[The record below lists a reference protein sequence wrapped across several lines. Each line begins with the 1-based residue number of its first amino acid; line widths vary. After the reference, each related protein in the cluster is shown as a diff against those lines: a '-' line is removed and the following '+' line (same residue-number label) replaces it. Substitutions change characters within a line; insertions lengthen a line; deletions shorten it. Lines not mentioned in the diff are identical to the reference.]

1 MRKYIIIL
9 AAIVVSCKDDV
20 QKSKVTNDI
29 VPIEEI
35 ELLGKWKILRVLV
48 NGDVQTQQN
57 ESFIEFGA
65 YQKYIGFDNKE
76 YIYGIAKDS
85 VIILDKN
92 GDKVTSSQIIQESDD
107 KISLVSKLPDGRIV
121 QTSLVRE

>member
-1 MRKYIIIL
+1 MRKTIIII
-9 AAIVVSCKDDV
+9 AALIVSCKKDV
-20 QKSKVTNDI
+20 PQSTVTTDNA
-29 VPIEEI
+29 PIEEI
-35 ELLGKWKILRVLV
+35 ELFGKWKINQVLV
-48 NGDVQTQQN
+48 DGNEQIQQN

-107 KISLVSKLPDGRIV
+107 NISLVTKLPDGRVV
-121 QTSLVRE
+121 QTSLVKE